1 MRKIKLFFVALL
13 TAFCCFALSACDV
26 YTIGLYLGFGVV
38 ALLTDEDRDAP
49 SKEELRM
56 PAEIV
61 EGAKIVEIT
70 QQEDGFYLVK
80 TVATV
85 KNLGEQDSDDFSC
98 KWSFYDENGYLLD
111 YMYSRVDYIGAGDTY
126 SIEGET
132 ELFFKP
138 ASVRIWDVELYAA
151 YDYADEKAAKARVE
165 VLDGSTLTC
174 ELGEDG
180 LYHTTVTGQV
190 KLLEEGSWTVY
201 VRVAFYDAN
210 GYLHVKTWS
219 KSITGPAE
227 RPYTI
232 EITSET
238 EILSHKIVLGS
249 TSNFN
254 YNYSF

>member
-26 YTIGLYLGFGVV
+26 YTIGLYLGLGVV

-49 SKEELRM
+49 SGEELRL
-56 PAEIV
+56 PVEIV

-80 TVATV
+80 TAALV

-98 KWSFYDENGYLLD
+98 RWSFYDENGYLLD
-111 YMYSRVDYIGAGDTY
+111 CTYSSVNYIGAGDTY
-126 SIEGET
+126 MVEGET

-138 ASVRIWDVELYAA
+138 ASVRIWNVKLYAT

-190 KLLEEGSWTVY
+190 KLLEEESWTVY

-210 GYLHVKTWS
+210 GYLRVKTWS

-227 RPYTI
+227 RTYTI
-232 EITSET
+232 EITT
-238 EILSHKIVLGS
+238 EAEIVSHKVVYGS
-249 TSNFN
+249 TRNSNS
-254 YNYSF
+254 YNYS